1 MKNLYCVI
9 FSKYR
14 KFDKLKLLYLLE
26 KTLVL
31 PITCIKC
38 ENEDEKLSKEKESIN
53 MLKSLLLYLQ

>member
-1 MKNLYCVI
+1 MKNLYFVI

-14 KFDKLKLLYLLE
+14 KFDKLKILYLLE

>member
-1 MKNLYCVI
+1 MKYLFCVI

-38 ENEDEKLSKEKESIN
+38 ENEDEKLSKEKESID
-53 MLKSLLLYLQ
+53 MLKNLLLYLQ